1 MIVWFVYNNPVKYSI
16 KPVINLKPC
25 CKMCSMYTKL
35 ADIYFLSSNSPV
47 LIIQAFYVWCSLLF
61 QVYLYPI
68 LLVLCN
74 KMKNVTKMK
83 NVDQ

>member
-47 LIIQAFYVWCSLLF
+47 LTINNSSLLCVVF
-61 QVYLYPI
+61 SVVPGVFVPNFISFVQ
-68 LLVLCN
+68 
-74 KMKNVTKMK
+74 
-83 NVDQ
+83 